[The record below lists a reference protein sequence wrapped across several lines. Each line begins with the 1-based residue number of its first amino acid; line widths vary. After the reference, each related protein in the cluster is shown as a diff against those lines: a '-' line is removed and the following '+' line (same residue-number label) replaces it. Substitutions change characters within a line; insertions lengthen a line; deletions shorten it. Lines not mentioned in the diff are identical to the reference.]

1 MLPEP
6 VLLPHNR
13 SVELTVV
20 SNQEGTEATRPQQCN
35 AQKVGGSGSEMSA
48 LAPTEERSTFA
59 PSLLSPEATAKDC
72 SVTTTA
78 VRYRM
83 RQARKECA
91 IASVRD

>member
-1 MLPEP
+1 
-6 VLLPHNR
+6 
-13 SVELTVV
+13 
-20 SNQEGTEATRPQQCN
+20 
-35 AQKVGGSGSEMSA
+35 MSA